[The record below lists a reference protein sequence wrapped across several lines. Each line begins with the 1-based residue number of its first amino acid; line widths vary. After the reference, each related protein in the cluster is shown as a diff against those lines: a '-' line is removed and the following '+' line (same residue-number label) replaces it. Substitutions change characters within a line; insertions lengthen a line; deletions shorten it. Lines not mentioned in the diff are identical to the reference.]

1 MHDPHGQLMP
11 WMIHLAEALPA
22 GTLQNLASVLAA
34 CSAQEW
40 GRVRLH
46 ATQAILQPQL
56 RSLVVDMLAAWQQQA
71 PNMLPADVAL
81 MLRTAAATARS
92 IRESQ
97 TVELVWTG
105 PLVAGPAMRR
115 TDQALLQVI
124 ASAQQS
130 LLIVSF
136 AVYKIAAIAAAI
148 VQAAERGVIIR
159 ICVEAP
165 EPSGQKMAH
174 DTIKALGTRVAQRA
188 AIYVWPSDKRPTD
201 ASGKAGVLH
210 AKCAVADSRLLFI
223 SSANLTESA
232 MTLNME
238 LGTLIDGGTAP
249 NTVVAQFEQLIA
261 AGVLKQMIGLS

>member
-1 MHDPHGQLMP
+1 MRLQAAQIVPQPH
-11 WMIHLAEALPA
+11 
-22 GTLQNLASVLAA
+22 
-34 CSAQEW
+34 
-40 GRVRLH
+40 
-46 ATQAILQPQL
+46 L
-56 RSLVVDMLAAWQQQA
+56 RSLVLNMLTAWQQQT
-71 PNMLPADVAL
+71 PNLLPADVSL

-92 IRESQ
+92 VREAQ

-124 ASAQQS
+124 NAAQQS

-136 AVYKIAAIAAAI
+136 AVYKIAAIATAI
-148 VQAAERGVIIR
+148 VRAAERGVTIR

-174 DTIKALGTRVAQRA
+174 DTIRALGPEVAQRA

-201 ASGKAGVLH
+201 ESGKAGVLH
-210 AKCAVADSRLLFI
+210 AKCAVADSRLLFV
-223 SSANLTESA
+223 SSANLTDNA

-238 LGTLIDGGTAP
+238 LGVLVQSTTHA
-249 NTVVAQFEQLIA
+249 TRVEAQFEHMIA
-261 AGVLKQMIGLS
+261 QGVLSRMTPGT